1 MNNLIIP
8 TEGEHK
14 IMQPRPFRFG
24 IIVLGAGSK
33 EEWRAKARQVE
44 DLGYAVL
51 LVPDHLGSQLDVFN
65 QFAPVPALV
74 EAADATS
81 SIRLGSFVFDNDFRH
96 PVMLAKEAATL
107 DVLSGGRFEL
117 GIGAGWVPAEYQQI
131 GLPFDRGEVRTS
143 RLQEAI
149 QVIKGYFAQEPLT
162 FSGTYYKVDHLTGY
176 PKPLQR
182 PHPPLLIGASGKRML
197 SLAAREAN
205 SISLGPKLIPGK
217 DMMDLT
223 DVGPEALTRKLSWIR
238 EAAGDR
244 FAEIEISTLVYKV
257 IVTEHRQ
264 QVAASLASR
273 LDVTPQQV
281 LDAPFFLMGTI
292 DEIIEDVLR
301 LREQYGISYLSIF
314 ESDREIFAPIVA
326 QLAGK

>member
-1 MNNLIIP
+1 M
-8 TEGEHK
+8 H
-14 IMQPRPFRFG
+14 PRPFRFG
-24 IIVLGAGSK
+24 TIVLAADSK

-51 LVPDHLGSQLDVFN
+51 LVPDHIGSQFDVFK
-65 QFAPVPALV
+65 QLAPTPALV
-74 EAADATS
+74 AAADATS

-107 DVLSGGRFEL
+107 DVLSEGRFEL

-131 GLPFDRGEVRTS
+131 GLTFDRGEVRTS

-149 QVIKGYFAQEPLT
+149 QVIKGYFAEDPLT
-162 FSGTYYKVDHLTGY
+162 FSGTYYQVDHLTGY
-176 PKPLQR
+176 PRSLQR

-197 SLAAREAN
+197 SLAGREAN
-205 SISLGPKLIPGK
+205 IISLGPKMIPGK
-217 DMMDLT
+217 DLVDVT
-223 DVGPEALTRKLSWIR
+223 DVGPEALTRKLRWIR

-257 IVTEHRQ
+257 TVTEHRQ
-264 QVAASLASR
+264 QVAASVASR
-273 LDVTPQQV
+273 LDVTAQQV

-292 DEIIEDVLR
+292 DEVIEDVLR
-301 LREQYGISYLSIF
+301 RREQYGMSYLSIF
-314 ESDREIFAPIVA
+314 EPDREIFAPIVA
-326 QLAGK
+326 RLAGK